1 MSHLN
6 NSQIQALAQELLMAE
21 VHARSIVPLHERYGE
36 LSIIEAYR
44 VQDALSA
51 LKLARGIKLI
61 GYKMGLTNL
70 AKMAVSG
77 VDEPL
82 KGQLFANMLLKSG
95 AWLLLQSLIQPR
107 VEPEIAFV
115 LKSELGG
122 ANLSPE
128 EVLTATEYVTTALEI
143 VDSRYHEFN
152 FSFSDGIA
160 DNICAARVVLGDKK
174 LRPEDLDLANIQVQ
188 LFINQVQQTS
198 GVSSSVLAN
207 PVNSIIAL
215 AKLLNQRGLKIAAG
229 AVIITG
235 AITDAISIKSGDEIS
250 ADFSQLGTIG
260 FKVV

>member
-1 MSHLN
+1 MSQLN
-6 NSQIQALAQELLMAE
+6 ISQIQALAQELLIAE
-21 VHARSIVPLHERYGE
+21 IHARSIAPLHERYGE

-51 LKLARGIKLI
+51 LKFATGIKLI

-70 AKMAVSG
+70 AKMVAAG

-95 AWLLLQSLIQPR
+95 EHLSLQSLIQPR

-115 LKSELGG
+115 LKHELGG
-122 ANLSPE
+122 ANLSVE
-128 EVLTATEYVTTALEI
+128 EVLAATEYVTSALEI
-143 VDSRYHEFN
+143 VDSRYHEFE

-174 LRPEDLDLANIQVQ
+174 FRLEDLDLANIQVQ
-188 LFINQVQQTS
+188 LFVNQLPQAS

-215 AKLLNQRGLKIAAG
+215 AKLLHQRSMKIAAG
-229 AVIITG
+229 SVIITG
-235 AITDAISIKSGDEIS
+235 AITDALSIKSGDEIS

-260 FKVV
+260 FKVA

>member
-1 MSHLN
+1 MPPLN
-6 NSQIQALAQELLMAE
+6 NSQIQALAQELLIAE
-21 VHARSIVPLHERYGE
+21 AQVLSIAPLHERYGE

-44 VQDALSA
+44 VQDVLME
-51 LKLARGIKLI
+51 LKLATGVKLI

-70 AKMAVSG
+70 AKMAAAG

-95 AWLLLQSLIQPR
+95 EHLSLQELIQPR

-115 LKSELGG
+115 LKHELGG
-122 ANLSPE
+122 ANLSAE
-128 EVLTATEYVTTALEI
+128 EVLAATEYVTTALEV
-143 VDSRYHEFN
+143 VDSRYHGFN

-160 DNICAARVVLGDKK
+160 DNICAARVVFGDKK

-215 AKLLNQRGLKIAAG
+215 AKLLHQRGLKIAAG
-229 AVIITG
+229 SVIITG
-235 AITDAISIKSGDEIS
+235 AITDALSIKSGDEIS
-250 ADFSQLGTIG
+250 ADFSQLGTVG
-260 FKVV
+260 FKVA

>member
-1 MSHLN
+1 MPPLN
-6 NSQIQALAQELLMAE
+6 NSQIQALAQELLIAE
-21 VHARSIVPLHERYGE
+21 AQVLSIAPLHERYGE

-44 VQDALSA
+44 VQDALRA
-51 LKLARGIKLI
+51 LKLATGIKLI

-70 AKMAVSG
+70 AKMAVAG

-82 KGQLFANMLLKSG
+82 KGLLFANMVLEDGVHLSP
-95 AWLLLQSLIQPR
+95 QSLIQPR

-122 ANLSPE
+122 ANLNAE
-128 EVLTATEYVTTALEI
+128 EVLAATEYVTAALEV
-143 VDSRYHEFN
+143 VDSRYHGFN
-152 FSFSDGIA
+152 FSFNDGIA

-188 LFINQVQQTS
+188 LFVNQRQQAS

-215 AKLLNQRGLKIAAG
+215 AKLLDQRGLKITAG

-235 AITDAISIKSGDEIS
+235 AITDALSIKLGDEIS

-260 FKVV
+260 FKVA

>member
-1 MSHLN
+1 MPPLN
-6 NSQIQALAQELLMAE
+6 NFQIQALAKELLIADAQ
-21 VHARSIVPLHERYGE
+21 VLSIAPLHERYGE

-44 VQDALSA
+44 VQDVLME
-51 LKLARGIKLI
+51 LKLATGIKLI

-70 AKMAVSG
+70 AKMVAAG

-82 KGQLFANMLLKSG
+82 KGQLFDNMLLKNGSQ
-95 AWLLLQSLIQPR
+95 LLLQDLIQPR

-115 LKSELGG
+115 LKHELGG
-122 ANLSPE
+122 ANLSVE
-128 EVLTATEYVTTALEI
+128 EVLAATEYVTTALEV
-143 VDSRYHEFN
+143 VDSRYHKFN

-174 LRPEDLDLANIQVQ
+174 LHPEDLDLANIQVQ
-188 LFINQVQQTS
+188 LFVNQLPQAS
-198 GVSSSVLAN
+198 GVSSVVLAN
-207 PVNSIIAL
+207 PINSVMAL
-215 AKLLNQRGLKIAAG
+215 AKLLNQRGLKIAVG

-235 AITDAISIKSGDEIS
+235 AITDAISIKSGDEID

>member
-1 MSHLN
+1 MPPLN
-6 NSQIQALAQELLMAE
+6 NSQIQALAQELLIAE
-21 VHARSIVPLHERYGE
+21 AQVLSIAPLHERYGE

-44 VQDALSA
+44 VQDALRA
-51 LKLARGIKLI
+51 LKLATGIKLI

-70 AKMAVSG
+70 AKMVAAG

-82 KGQLFANMLLKSG
+82 KGLLFANMVLEDGVHLS
-95 AWLLLQSLIQPR
+95 LQELIQPR

-115 LKSELGG
+115 VKSELGG
-122 ANLSPE
+122 ANLSVE
-128 EVLTATEYVTTALEI
+128 EVLAATEYVTTALEV
-143 VDSRYHEFN
+143 VDSRHHGFK
-152 FSFSDGIA
+152 FSFNDGIA

-188 LFINQVQQTS
+188 LFVNQLPQAS
-198 GVSSSVLAN
+198 GVSSVVLAN
-207 PVNSIIAL
+207 PINSVIAL
-215 AKLLNQRGLKIAAG
+215 AKLLDQRGLKITAG

-260 FKVV
+260 FKVA